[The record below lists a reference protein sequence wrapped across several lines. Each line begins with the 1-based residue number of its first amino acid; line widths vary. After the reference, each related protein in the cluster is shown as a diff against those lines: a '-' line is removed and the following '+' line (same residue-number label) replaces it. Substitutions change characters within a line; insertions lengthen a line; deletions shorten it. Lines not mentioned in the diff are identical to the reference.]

1 MPNIRK
7 AHRQP
12 GLTLIELLTS
22 IVILGIVST
31 MIITVWFALQD
42 SYAYSVNSD
51 SQQATARDAMAR
63 MQREIRDAASQPD
76 TSSNGSQT
84 YYPFTASAVN
94 IATGSRLDFTTPFN
108 DPAAHILD
116 VSYQYVQTSTSS
128 GTLYRY
134 RAIDPNASIAANDTF
149 ALKMTLATNVMNY
162 SQGNNVP
169 IFTYSYI
176 DTSGNVQTTTSLGT
190 VSQIQQILSIQI
202 HLLIDTNPGHTPT
215 FMDLITTVQPRNM
228 RQN

>member
-76 TSSNGSQT
+76 TSSLARSPKTAADVGKHPQC
-84 YYPFTASAVN
+84 PFPITL
-94 IATGSRLDFTTPFN
+94 RPDFR
-108 DPAAHILD
+108 
-116 VSYQYVQTSTSS
+116 VSSKP
-128 GTLYRY
+128 GK
-134 RAIDPNASIAANDTF
+134 D
-149 ALKMTLATNVMNY
+149 
-162 SQGNNVP
+162 
-169 IFTYSYI
+169 
-176 DTSGNVQTTTSLGT
+176 
-190 VSQIQQILSIQI
+190 
-202 HLLIDTNPGHTPT
+202 LLLFFRIW
-215 FMDLITTVQPRNM
+215 
-228 RQN
+228 